1 MNFQFGKIAKLL
13 TVVVVLN
20 TLFGCGDSKVLKDQK
35 VIPFDTAKG
44 KVFPDV
50 NGKGLGAVQCLRVE
64 DLMMNSGIELS
75 PQERAAFQRA
85 LVAHLAPLK
94 YLVNSE
100 CKFRIQL
107 SIQEYE
113 IKEFIVASRLII
125 NVGARILTENDE
137 ELWTAK
143 YRFTENGGSFPL
155 DPISAGLAVFSSAQ
169 NASDDNKLNGIF
181 IAVRRL
187 LLNLPEKTVSAFV
200 PPNGDPKK
208 SAFLETAEV
217 KKEKQSSFVDALRL
231 WDEGARDKAIQ
242 IIRSLYNRVSHAA
255 LGYQY
260 GLMLEAVGREEEA
273 ASAFAEAA
281 IAQAKIQ
288 QLGASKRAI
297 GRLQRLNDLR
307 GGLYQDSVNRAIA
320 EVNRISR
327 R

>member
-50 NGKGLGAVQCLRVE
+50 NGEGLGAVQCLRVE

-260 GLMLEAVGREEEA
+260 GLMLEAVGREDEA

-297 GRLQRLNDLR
+297 GRLQRLNDLW